1 MTGSA
6 SPPPAADA
14 YFGSP
19 TTNRNLIL
27 VFAVLCLVHVAM
39 KIWWG
44 IDIVAMKQVG
54 DEGAYIDSAKALS
67 NLARDLLRFSPP
79 DTAELSRNV
88 IGNGWFMPGMAILL
102 APLYLA
108 FPGAEITLVRIYLA
122 LVSFLMWLWAVNSAR
137 THLGNRYALALMI
150 FPALVPLWILFS
162 FSAWGDL
169 YAGLLL
175 VVLMCHVST
184 LLICF
189 QRPVSIRVS
198 QGVVIGALAAGCLY
212 LRSSTLPLMPLL
224 LLILLLGAA
233 LFSGIREWRR
243 PLMCISAAALSFI
256 CLLLPWSISA
266 SKTLGARI
274 LTTTTVPISLG
285 VAFGNQDELCFGS
298 CGKGNIWFNSVRY
311 SKTLASV
318 TGVDEVSVQKDMSRY
333 ATRGVTPATYSAKVI
348 ENFGR
353 YAFSPGSFRNRFF
366 PDKKGEGGAGYA
378 AKRELLFNATVYPYY
393 LFMLF
398 MVLAWVTVKTRTV
411 PDQVNSILIKCF
423 SACLLLQP
431 FFHIGSGRYWTV
443 FAPIFALSLGLLLT
457 PPVMAVP
464 ASTCTSKTRLQ
475 LRALSFVQAAFVVA
489 IAAIVA
495 TLFLFAR
502 G

>member
-1 MTGSA
+1 MTGST
-6 SPPPAADA
+6 SPLPAAEA
-14 YFGSP
+14 YSGSC
-19 TTNRNLIL
+19 TANRNLFL
-27 VFAVLCLVHVAM
+27 VFAVLTLAHVAM

-44 IDIVAMKQVG
+44 IDIVAIKPAG

-67 NLARDLLRFSPP
+67 NLVRDLLRFSPP
-79 DTAELSRNV
+79 DTVELSRNV
-88 IGNGWFMPGMAILL
+88 VGNGWFMPGMAILL
-102 APLYLA
+102 APVYLV
-108 FPGAEITLVRIYLA
+108 FPGAEITLVRTYLA
-122 LVSFLMWLWAVNSAR
+122 IVSFLMWIWAVNSAR
-137 THLGNRYALALMI
+137 IHLGNRYALALMI
-150 FPALVPLWILFS
+150 FPSLVPLWILFS

-189 QRPVSIRVS
+189 QRRVPIRVS
-198 QGVVIGALAAGCLY
+198 QGIAIGALAAGCLY
-212 LRSSTLPLMPLL
+212 LRSSTLPLIPLL
-224 LLILLLGAA
+224 LMILLLGAA

-243 PLMCISAAALSFI
+243 PLICISAAALSFI

-285 VAFGNQDELCFGS
+285 VAFGNQEELCFGP

-311 SKTLASV
+311 SKVLAST
-318 TGVDEVSVQKDMSRY
+318 TGVDEVSVQKGMSRY
-333 ATRGVTPATYSAKVI
+333 ATRDVTPKTYSAKVI

-366 PDKKGEGGAGYA
+366 PDKKGEAGGAYA
-378 AKRELLFNATVYPYY
+378 SKRQLLFKATAYPYY

-411 PDQVNSILIKCF
+411 TEQVNSILIKCF

-457 PPVMAVP
+457 PSAKAVA
-464 ASTCTSKTRLQ
+464 ASTHPSQTHLQ
-475 LRALSFVQAAFVVA
+475 LRTLSFVQAAFVVG
-489 IAAIVA
+489 IVAIVA
-495 TLFLFAR
+495 ALFLFAR